1 MTESLTPLERWKEL
15 AIIENARMKRRLIG
29 RDDMHAYAHKPWP
42 LEKLR
47 KEIKRCL
54 SRHGELSVGD
64 LCSMIEQDA
73 VHIDIGLKT
82 MRERRTIVKTS
93 FIEGQQLV
101 PAAHAGRVR
110 VLSGKGLRK
119 TIFTFSQTI
128 LPMGVAIS

>member
-1 MTESLTPLERWKEL
+1 MTENLTPLERWKEL

-47 KEIKRCL
+47 KEIGRCL
-54 SRHGELSVGD
+54 SRHNELSVGD

-93 FIEGQQLV
+93 FIEGQQLY
-101 PAAHAGRVR
+101 R
-110 VLSGKGLRK
+110 LR
-119 TIFTFSQTI
+119 TQEEFCF
-128 LPMGVAIS
+128 

>member
-42 LEKLR
+42 LEVLR

-54 SRHGELSVGD
+54 SRHSELSVGD

-93 FIEGQQLV
+93 FIEGQQLY
-101 PAAHAGRVR
+101 R
-110 VLSGKGLRK
+110 LR
-119 TIFTFSQTI
+119 TQEEFA
-128 LPMGVAIS
+128 L

>member
-1 MTESLTPLERWKEL
+1 MTEILTPLERWKEL

-54 SRHGELSVGD
+54 SRHSELSVGD

-93 FIEGQQLV
+93 FIEGQQLY
-101 PAAHAGRVR
+101 R
-110 VLSGKGLRK
+110 LR
-119 TIFTFSQTI
+119 TQEEFAF
-128 LPMGVAIS
+128 